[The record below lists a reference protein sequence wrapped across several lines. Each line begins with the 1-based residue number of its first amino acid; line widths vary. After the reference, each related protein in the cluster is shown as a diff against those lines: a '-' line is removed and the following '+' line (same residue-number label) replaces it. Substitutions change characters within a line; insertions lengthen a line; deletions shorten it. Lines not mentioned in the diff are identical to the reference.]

1 MASVTKAKIAVGQI
15 RWKFISLLLNG
26 LNETIQEGQGG
37 GGHSL
42 LCSTYDFHIVICEG
56 FSNFHHDFYI
66 PTNRNKEGGRRHPC
80 IFKGMTYKL
89 HITFSH
95 FLLAKIWSHDTSRW
109 KGGWE
114 MSALLVELCIQ
125 VKFSI
130 MKKKKGQDAGGQLA
144 MSATKI
150 NWKQLNCG
158 YGLKLYK
165 CYFPVQLAQA

>member
-1 MASVTKAKIAVGQI
+1 MFCKGYYLSGLFVHLFCNIKIVIKIESCSKLDKNMSSNILRFFYFKPEILGKDCKTQDINLASVTKAKIAVGQI

-26 LNETIQEGQGG
+26 LNETIQEDQGG

-42 LCSTYDFHIVICEG
+42 LCSTHDFHIVICEG

-95 FLLAKIWSHDTSRW
+95 FLLVKIWSHDTSR
-109 KGGWE
+109 
-114 MSALLVELCIQ
+114 
-125 VKFSI
+125 
-130 MKKKKGQDAGGQLA
+130 
-144 MSATKI
+144 
-150 NWKQLNCG
+150 
-158 YGLKLYK
+158 
-165 CYFPVQLAQA
+165 